1 MVLPLLEP
9 DGLIQTLVP
18 SLNSCIPLNKR
29 PNGSV
34 SQWLLCEMGILTV
47 LSSEGYFK
55 Y

>member
-18 SLNSCIPLNKR
+18 SLSHYVRLNKR

-34 SQWLLCEMGILTV
+34 SQWLLCEVGILTV